1 MIKREGAERFSCARE
16 ALWALLADTDRL
28 NRDLKLPPVAYAFL
42 PRSEGGAYLR
52 GEAKF
57 GPLTIRYEEEPYC
70 WVRPARWQVRRV
82 AGRVSGSFARAPG
95 FLDQP
100 ARDPSPGQLRC
111 QHRSR
116 KPAPDNRHGQG
127 RPRSHNRA
135 SPAALPAERSFDR
148 GATPRSCPRCR

>member
-1 MIKREGAERFSCARE
+1 MIKREGAERFSCGRE

-82 AGRVSGSFARAPG
+82 AENGPLVEYSVGVTLDETDEDGVSVTAWCEVLPR
-95 FLDQP
+95 
-100 ARDPSPGQLRC
+100 
-111 QHRSR
+111 
-116 KPAPDNRHGQG
+116 G
-127 RPRSHNRA
+127 RPTLEAGENKAFA
-135 SPAALPAERSFDR
+135 S
-148 GATPRSCPRCR
+148 GI